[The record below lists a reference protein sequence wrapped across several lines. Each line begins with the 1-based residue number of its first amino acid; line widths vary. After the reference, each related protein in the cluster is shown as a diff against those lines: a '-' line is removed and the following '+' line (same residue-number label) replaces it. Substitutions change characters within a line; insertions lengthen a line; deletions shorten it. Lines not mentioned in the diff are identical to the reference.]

1 MNDRI
6 QELAYQAE
14 EYADT
19 MVDGG
24 SEFHPVF
31 VRKFAELIVY
41 ECMEQVHYTREDMI
55 NGNISQVIKD
65 RIEKHFG
72 VEE

>member
-31 VRKFAELIVY
+31 VRKFAELIVK
-41 ECMEQVHYTREDMI
+41 ECALQCVHNEDM
-55 NGNISQVIKD
+55 D

-72 VEE
+72 VE

>member
-1 MNDRI
+1 MNERI

-31 VRKFAELIVY
+31 VRKLAELIVR
-41 ECMEQVHYTREDMI
+41 ECALQCVHNEDM
-55 NGNISQVIKD
+55 D

-72 VEE
+72 VE

>member
-1 MNDRI
+1 MNERI

-31 VRKFAELIVY
+31 VKKLAELIVE
-41 ECMEQVHYTREDMI
+41 ECIDIVDVGGEFVSRPKMVERLKQ
-55 NGNISQVIKD
+55 
-65 RIEKHFG
+65 HFG

>member
-1 MNDRI
+1 MNERI

-31 VRKFAELIVY
+31 VKKLAELIVR
-41 ECMEQVHYTREDMI
+41 ECAELAKHNVM
-55 NGNISQVIKD
+55 NISTYADADFV
-65 RIEKHFG
+65 EKQIQEHFG
-72 VEE
+72 VEQ